1 MIWLSISALMMLVFC
16 GATYINYDNSKSYLE
31 KQLFVKN
38 IDNANALST
47 VLSNA
52 KGDDALIE
60 ITLQATFDLGH
71 YQEISFIKPDGTT
84 LVNLHASSNSKSST
98 QQTQMPAW
106 FTKKIN
112 IVSRPGVAVLT
123 KGWRQLGQLTIISS
137 NNDANLSLWKSFK
150 QTAIWFLLSF
160 ILFGVISYYFF
171 KRLTKILQSVVKQ
184 ANAIS
189 ERRLEVNPEPKIL
202 EFKHL
207 VKAMNNSTKH
217 VIKMLTQD
225 TQRIEFLRNKT
236 QLDQLTGLINRDY
249 FIATLDLEM
258 QLNHALHQG
267 FMIFIR
273 LDGLSKVNQS
283 QGWEASNKVIIAL
296 ANILTTLAQKEK
308 NMLLGKVGAGSFTL
322 AIPSSIKP
330 QDVENTIRE
339 AWHTQLDQ
347 NINDQTISLQFGFS
361 NLMPDQAVMPLI
373 ENARTNALSFGD
385 TWIAANS
392 IPETETHDIKEWRNL
407 IENALQGQRLRY
419 NLYPVLGTNLT
430 PLHYEAT
437 AHFKNALGDHLF
449 NAGSF
454 VPWAIRTKQM
464 VLIDIEVAK
473 LAMAQIVQDKISIAV
488 NLNIESLSD
497 PRFLAALEALIQSNP
512 SFAKYLHLEVPARF
526 VFNKIEAFSHFCAMV
541 IPQGVKV
548 GIDNLGLETSD
559 FALIKNLGLHY
570 IKVHPV
576 LIAHFSA
583 DTRQTNSQNNIALLA
598 NLLLISRSMGFMLIA
613 NGVTSTEV
621 IQKLMDFGFDGVTGP
636 AIGMDK
642 NYLPVLS
649 ALAITSA
656 DSIGKK
662 E

>member
-1 MIWLSISALMMLVFC
+1 MIWLSITVLMVLVFC
-16 GATYINYDNSKSYLE
+16 GATYINYNISKSYLE
-31 KQLFVKN
+31 EQLLVKN
-38 IDNANALST
+38 IDNANALSAL
-47 VLSNA
+47 LSNA

-84 LVNLHASSNSKSST
+84 LVNLHGRLNSNNSNY
-98 QQTQMPAW
+98 QTKIPAW
-106 FTKKIN
+106 FTKIVN

-123 KGWRQLGQLTIISS
+123 KGWRQLGQLTIVSS

-150 QTAIWFLLSF
+150 ETAIWFLLSF
-160 ILFGVISYYFF
+160 TLFTMISYYFF
-171 KRLTKILQSVVKQ
+171 KGLTKILQSVVLQ
-184 ANAIS
+184 AIAIS
-189 ERRLEVNPEPKIL
+189 EHRLELNLEPKIL

-207 VKAMNNSTKH
+207 VKAMNNSTKQ

-236 QLDQLTGLINRDY
+236 QLDQLTGLINREY
-249 FIATLDLEM
+249 FIATLELEM
-258 QLNHALHQG
+258 QLNNALHQG

-273 LDGLSKVNQS
+273 LEGLIKINHD
-283 QGWEASNKVIIAL
+283 QGWESSDKVIVAL
-296 ANILTTLAQKEK
+296 ANILKTIAKKEK
-308 NMLLGKVGAGSFTL
+308 KMLLAKVWAGSFTL
-322 AIPSSIKP
+322 VIPSWIKP
-330 QDVENTIRE
+330 QDLENTIRE
-339 AWHTQLDQ
+339 AWKTQPDQ
-347 NINDQTISLQFGFS
+347 NINDQAISLQIGFS
-361 NLMPDQAVMPLI
+361 KLMADQAVMPLI

-392 IPETETHDIKEWRNL
+392 LPETETYNIKEWRNL
-407 IENALQGQRLRY
+407 IANALQDRRLSY
-419 NLYPVLGTNLT
+419 NLYPVIGANLN

-437 AHFKNALGDHLF
+437 VHFKNELGDHLF

-464 VLIDIEVAK
+464 VLIDMEVTK

-497 PRFLAALEALIQSNP
+497 PRFLAALDALIQSNA
-512 SFAKYLHLEVPARF
+512 SFAKYLNLEVPARF
-526 VFNKIEAFSHFCAMV
+526 IFNQIEVFSRFCAYV

-570 IKVHPV
+570 IKVHPA
-576 LIAHFSA
+576 LIYHFTA
-583 DTRQTNSQNNIALLA
+583 DTHQENGENNIALLA

-621 IQKLMDFGFDGVTGP
+621 IQKLIDFGFDGVTGP
-636 AIGMDK
+636 AVGIDK
-642 NYLPVLS
+642 TYLPLLSVLT
-649 ALAITSA
+649 IT
-656 DSIGKK
+656 
-662 E
+662 